1 MNKSVLKKLFSEK
14 EQSVELSEVQV
25 DLALIDEIQKLQV
38 SANNSSDKALNE
50 LKKGIATLDNAIK
63 IYDTAI
69 SESQKV
75 LQQIEKAQ
83 VISKD
88 LGVELPANINA
99 VYKSYQNNIKEYNA
113 YKNDITSF
121 KSKMF

>member
-14 EQSVELSEVQV
+14 EQPVELSEVQV

-50 LKKGIATLDNAIK
+50 LKKAISTLDNAIK
-63 IYDTAI
+63 IYDSAI

-88 LGVELPANINA
+88 LGVELPANITA

-113 YKNDITSF
+113 YKNDIISF